1 MGGEFGQTNEWDH
14 ETSLDWKLLDMG
26 PYHRGLQRLVQDLNR
41 LYRAEAAL
49 HQVDY
54 SPAGFQWIDC
64 NDWDSSVISF
74 LRRARDPQDF
84 AVFVSNF
91 TPVVRRGYR
100 VGVPRG
106 GFYREQINTD
116 AAIYGGGN
124 VGNAGNVLAEAI
136 PAHGHAHSLVLTLP
150 PLATLVLRP
159 SGVWA

>member
-1 MGGEFGQTNEWDH
+1 
-14 ETSLDWKLLDMG
+14 MG

-41 LYRAEAAL
+41 LYRTETAL

-64 NDWDSSVISF
+64 NDWDASVISF
-74 LRRARDPQDF
+74 VRRALDPQDF
-84 AVFVSNF
+84 VVFVSNF
-91 TPVVRRGYR
+91 TPVIRRGYR

-116 AAIYGGGN
+116 AAAYGGGN

-136 PAHGHAHSLVLTLP
+136 PAHGHAQSLVLTLP

-159 SGVWA
+159 DGAWT